1 MNLGFIINSL
11 ELEKAKEFT
20 TTSLALSA
28 HKKGHTV
35 YYLEIGD
42 LTYYPDGQMGS
53 KAYVLRPDDRF
64 KDEEALMK
72 KLKSEKVEI
81 EQIKAGFLDVLS
93 LRYNPEDERDERAW
107 IKQGGLVFGQIA
119 VTRGVLVLSHPYTL
133 SYAINKMYFQH
144 FPEEVRPKTIISRSK
159 EAILKFYEENNKHII
174 LKPLEG
180 SGGQSVYNIDHS
192 TNNLNQIIQAMAK
205 EGYIIGQEYLPDASK
220 GDVRFFLMNG
230 KPLVKDGKYAA
241 VHRLHPKDDFRS
253 NISVGATIKKAK
265 VTKEMLKLAEIVG
278 PKIRNDGLFLVGL
291 DIVGDKLIEINVIS
305 SGALQF
311 CSDMEGVNF
320 CDSVIE
326 SIERK
331 LEIKSFYKGSLSNK
345 QLAVMDSIF

>member
-1 MNLGFIINSL
+1 MNIGFIINSL

-53 KAYVLRPDDRF
+53 LAYVLRPEEKF
-64 KDEEALMK
+64 KNEEALMK
-72 KLKSEKVEI
+72 KLKSDKVET
-81 EQIKAGFLDVLS
+81 ETIKAGFLDVLS
-93 LRYNPEDERDERAW
+93 LRYNPEDERDERTW

-119 VTRGVLVLSHPYTL
+119 MTRGVLVLNHPYTL

-159 EAILKFYEENNKHII
+159 EEILKFYEDNNKHII

-180 SGGQSVYNIDHS
+180 SGGSNVYNIDN
-192 TNNLNQIIQAMAK
+192 TNNLNQIIQNLAK
-205 EGYIIGQEYLPDASK
+205 DGYIIGQEYLPEASK

-230 KPLVKDGKYAA
+230 KPLMRDGKYAA
-241 VHRLHPKDDFRS
+241 VHRVHPKDDFRS
-253 NISVGATIKKAK
+253 NISIGASIKKAK

-278 PKIRNDGLFLVGL
+278 PKVRNDGLFLVGL

-331 LEIKSFYKGSLSNK
+331 LELKKFYNGSLNNK
-345 QLAVMDSIF
+345 QLAVMD